1 MARRRL
7 AAYRD
12 RISDEFER
20 ALLEDHTPREIATS
34 FAFGSFVTML
44 PTLGTGIVLFV
55 VIAAVTARVSRIAL
69 FTPVLIFNPAVKWG
83 VYGTSFWLGSV
94 MLGPVADGSVL
105 DLSLSAGPDVAVRL
119 FVGNLVLAVVVA
131 LVGYVI
137 VLRLARKYRRRSL
150 ELTDLVPETIT
161 Q

>member
-12 RISDEFER
+12 RISDEFEQ
-20 ALLEDHTPREIATS
+20 ALLEDHTPHEIATS

-105 DLSLSAGPDVAVRL
+105 DLSLSAGPDVLVRL
-119 FVGNLVLAVVVA
+119 VVGNLVLAVAVA

-137 VLRLARKYRRRSL
+137 VLRLAREYRRRAL
-150 ELTDLVPETIT
+150 ELTDLVPETVT